1 MIVILTL
8 ARLRSWLNHDGRCRA
23 AGAESTDP
31 VWEVGAGVADPSQVR
46 PDAEALLGH
55 YQEAEGRFNRSSQHR
70 LVPSR
75 VCVRSKPLWVFSS
88 QGFCVVGC

>member
-55 YQEAEGRFNRSSQHR
+55 YQEAEQPAIARAGSPVR
-70 LVPSR
+70 P
-75 VCVRSKPLWVFSS
+75 VRSPNETSS
-88 QGFCVVGC
+88 CSSTAK